1 MKKKNDAEYVKS
13 VGWRL
18 YDCRKRM
25 GLSQEEMGI
34 RIGVA
39 KSVISEYENNKR
51 SLTIP
56 VVNAFVSVF
65 GITAD
70 YLLYGIKAADVLDP
84 DIVYAVELLKE
95 IKTEKGRKAAI
106 EHIKIVQMM
115 EADA

>member
-1 MKKKNDAEYVKS
+1 MKRKNDADYVKTI
-13 VGWRL
+13 GWRL

-25 GLSQEEMGI
+25 NLSQEEIGI

-65 GITAD
+65 GVTSD
-70 YLLYGIKAADVLDP
+70 YLLYGTKAADVLDP
-84 DIVYAVELLKE
+84 DIAYAVELLKE

-106 EHIKIVQMM
+106 EHIKIVKMM
-115 EADA
+115 DS